1 MKIIEELR
9 KLNVNFEYN
18 GKEKINDFINNK
30 KVVVTGSLTKYS
42 RKEIEDLI
50 ETNGGMTSSSVSKLT
65 DFVIVGEN
73 AGSKRTKAEELN
85 IPILTE
91 EEFIEKL
98 NNN

>member
-1 MKIIEELR
+1 MLGNQAFVVFSGRGIFAN
-9 KLNVNFEYN
+9 KLQY
-18 GKEKINDFINNK
+18 
-30 KVVVTGSLTKYS
+30 
-42 RKEIEDLI
+42 
-50 ETNGGMTSSSVSKLT
+50 KLT

-73 AGSKRTKAEELN
+73 AGSKKNKAEELN